1 MLEKLCFSLNG
12 STQFQWEN
20 ANFVSCVFFEPGG
33 QCLLL
38 ISKDKVKGTEV
49 AKLQFANRGAFV
61 CFLLARLAM
70 WQIKYARRQ
79 MMAVESPFIPPL
91 ERATIIPLFLKKK
104 VFRYKPTVLRPLCGG
119 EIFLDLMLEGL
130 VEVEFPDELS
140 NCMEMEWPDVVCF
153 FCFNFIL
160 FVVKITSG

>member
-1 MLEKLCFSLNG
+1 
-12 STQFQWEN
+12 
-20 ANFVSCVFFEPGG
+20 
-33 QCLLL
+33 
-38 ISKDKVKGTEV
+38 
-49 AKLQFANRGAFV
+49 
-61 CFLLARLAM
+61 
-70 WQIKYARRQ
+70 

-130 VEVEFPDELS
+130 VEVELPDELS
-140 NCMEMEWPDVVCF
+140 NSMEMEWPDVVCF

-160 FVVKITSG
+160 FKTCAGQSGGAGTSPSDFAQGSSVVHCGCYDAAARRRC